1 MHKRLYVYVYVCV
14 RICVHM
20 CVCVRTGRP
29 VSRVKEKKLGWEILV
44 TITTS

>member
-1 MHKRLYVYVYVCV
+1 MFMCMFVYVFAY
-14 RICVHM
+14 I

-29 VSRVKEKKLGWEILV
+29 VSRVKEKKLGWEILA